1 MSLTAKQKMLVRS
14 TYAQVE
20 EIADTAAE
28 LFYVRLF
35 AIDPSVGPLFAGT
48 DMKNQGKKLM
58 HMIGSAVRGLDR
70 LDEVMPHVQ
79 AMGRRHLAYGV
90 TKEQYTTVGEALLW
104 TLEQGLGSAF
114 TPEVKEAWAAVYTV
128 LAKTAID
135 AAYSEDPLLSE
146 AAAD

>member
-1 MSLTAKQKMLVRS
+1 MLVRS

-20 EIADTAAE
+20 QIADTAAE

-35 AIDPSVGPLFAGT
+35 AIDPSVRPLFANT

-79 AMGRRHLAYGV
+79 AMGRRHLSYGV
-90 TKEQYTTVGEALLW
+90 TREQYSTVGQALLW
-104 TLEQGLGSAF
+104 TLAQGLGTDF
-114 TPEVKEAWAAVYTV
+114 TPEVKEAWTTVYEV

-135 AAYSEDPLLSE
+135 AAYGEEMRLEE